1 MNATTRPDVA
11 VDAPATMPLPR
22 GDRPHAGR
30 GWVSTILGALG
41 VLVLGVLVFAVV
53 TVSHE
58 SSRPVGQPHPSA
70 TATTSIAP
78 VPVNHSTSV
87 PAPSAQPPT
96 SWSVTAVAS
105 TLAPPPAAP
114 APTSAAPKREPS
126 VRQRLHDMFPQLFP
140 RH

>member
-1 MNATTRPDVA
+1 MNATTRPDLA

-22 GDRPHAGR
+22 GDRPGAGR

-41 VLVLGVLVFAVV
+41 VLVLGVLVAAVV

-58 SSRPVGQPHPSA
+58 SSRPTEQVRQSAPAAASA
-70 TATTSIAP
+70 TAPVSTVALAP
-78 VPVNHSTSV
+78 Q
-87 PAPSAQPPT
+87 PSAQPGRPNT
-96 SWSVTAVAS
+96 AWSVPATAS
-105 TLAPPPAAP
+105 TLSAAP
-114 APTSAAPKREPS
+114 SSAPAPKREPT

>member
-1 MNATTRPDVA
+1 MNATRRPAAVA
-11 VDAPATMPLPR
+11 
-22 GDRPHAGR
+22 DRR
-30 GWVSTILGALG
+30 WVSALLGGLGILALG
-41 VLVLGVLVFAVV
+41 ILVAAVV
-53 TVSHE
+53 SVSHE
-58 SSRPVGQPHPSA
+58 SAHPAGQPHPSA

-78 VPVNHSTSV
+78 VPVNHSTPV
-87 PAPSAQPPT
+87 PSPSAQPPT

-114 APTSAAPKREPS
+114 PPTSAAPQREPS